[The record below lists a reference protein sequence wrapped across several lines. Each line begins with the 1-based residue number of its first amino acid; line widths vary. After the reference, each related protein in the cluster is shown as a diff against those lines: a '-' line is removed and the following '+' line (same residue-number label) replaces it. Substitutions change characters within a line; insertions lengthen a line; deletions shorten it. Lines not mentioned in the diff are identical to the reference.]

1 MNIQEMETKDSESD
15 SSSDEDIT
23 SECES
28 NKKKISL
35 SPELILL
42 KDVLRVEI
50 RMELDKSIE
59 YKLEP
64 LQTSLNSLVAKSSQC
79 TLHQDTPQNIHEHLS
94 MKIQGMKMERANKEL
109 KSRIKHL
116 EKTTLCLLA

>member
-1 MNIQEMETKDSESD
+1 METKDSESD

-64 LQTSLNSLVAKSSQC
+64 L
-79 TLHQDTPQNIHEHLS
+79 
-94 MKIQGMKMERANKEL
+94 
-109 KSRIKHL
+109 
-116 EKTTLCLLA
+116 